1 MEAGKN
7 IQIYWRFDFGLFRK
21 RYYNAQIYG
30 YLENRHVSA
39 RDVVS
44 VVKEKF
50 YSTDF
55 WNILNSAAKNPNMGE
70 NDWNDIWGTDYL
82 PKPNE
87 STRSSIKQIC
97 KKGRFIAV
105 EDFVNY
111 FFE

>member
-1 MEAGKN
+1 
-7 IQIYWRFDFGLFRK
+7 
-21 RYYNAQIYG
+21 
-30 YLENRHVSA
+30 
-39 RDVVS
+39 
-44 VVKEKF
+44 
-50 YSTDF
+50 
-55 WNILNSAAKNPNMGE
+55 MGE